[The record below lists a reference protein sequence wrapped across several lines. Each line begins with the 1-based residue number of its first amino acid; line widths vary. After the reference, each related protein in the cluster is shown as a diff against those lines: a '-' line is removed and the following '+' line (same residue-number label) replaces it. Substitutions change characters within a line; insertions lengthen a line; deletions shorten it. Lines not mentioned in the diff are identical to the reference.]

1 MAVLTSHTLNGF
13 DGTHAGFIPVRLINL
28 TNQICLFDTKMDAG
42 GRLKETLDARLLSP
56 EARYELVFET
66 KDYWQNQDLI
76 RARLH
81 IMDEI
86 IFRFSMPDREGH
98 YHIPIIINPNSYS
111 VWWSGD

>member
-13 DGTHAGFIPVRLINL
+13 DGTHAGFIP
-28 TNQICLFDTKMDAG
+28 
-42 GRLKETLDARLLSP
+42 
-56 EARYELVFET
+56 
-66 KDYWQNQDLI
+66 NQDLI

>member
-1 MAVLTSHTLNGF
+1 MAYVLAAEVYNHFKNG
-13 DGTHAGFIPVRLINL
+13 GKLIE
-28 TNQICLFDTKMDAG
+28 K
-42 GRLKETLDARLLSP
+42 
-56 EARYELVFET
+56 
-66 KDYWQNQDLI
+66 QNQDLI
-76 RARLH
+76 CAKLQ